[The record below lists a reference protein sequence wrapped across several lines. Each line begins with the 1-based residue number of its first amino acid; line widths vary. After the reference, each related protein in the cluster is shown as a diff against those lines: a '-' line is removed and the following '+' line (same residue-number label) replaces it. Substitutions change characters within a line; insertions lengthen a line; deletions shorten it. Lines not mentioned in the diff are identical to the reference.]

1 MGQNVNKKRKRERER
16 KNRKVAVFPV
26 RNYARVKKTWRK
38 T

>member
-26 RNYARVKKTWRK
+26 RNYSAGKKRRK